1 MSLANLLDEAG
12 LTGRGGAAFATGIK
26 VRAAPESGATLL
38 VNAWP
43 RRTGGSSRTTCPP

>member
-26 VRAAPESGATLL
+26 VRAAHESGA
-38 VNAWP
+38 
-43 RRTGGSSRTTCPP
+43 TGGSSRTTCPP